1 MFRYLLMSTKV
12 LLVLKKYKR
21 VDQRGSTPTPRR
33 KRQWWKNKKT
43 EYEQRKRKSNKA
55 VAQQVQNLT
64 KELTDRKQQL
74 VDSEESKAQLET
86 KLSKLEEVLS
96 GVQHKLNEEIRLDIS
111 AGSKAAVKKAVAE
124 ERKRLQAQTMASVAE
139 TENLKEENQGEQ
151 GYQFRI
157 KRKCSNNENRLRKQN
172 KQSTTADEA
181 P

>member
-1 MFRYLLMSTKV
+1 
-12 LLVLKKYKR
+12 
-21 VDQRGSTPTPRR
+21 
-33 KRQWWKNKKT
+33 
-43 EYEQRKRKSNKA
+43 
-55 VAQQVQNLT
+55 
-64 KELTDRKQQL
+64 
-74 VDSEESKAQLET
+74 LEN
-86 KLSKLEEVLS
+86 KLSKLKVVLS
-96 GVQHKLNEEIRLDIS
+96 GVQHKLNEEIRLGIS